1 MLRCHH
7 SPVTPAGRGG
17 SFDVIYEFGSGSN
30 LKRVGFIKVSA
41 SVERRVTDF
50 AATISVGGDPAFS
63 DETFQQ
69 IVLDGFEHGGDQL
82 VLESGENRYQ
92 ESDANVALHRDE
104 QVTLASQ
111 WESED
116 SAEDGETLVG
126 TARQILDFT
135 DSNVTFDWVCVAV
148 DRSASASVR
157 WIIRALTS
165 GVWADAGPAA
175 EFGGPV
181 KHMFA
186 TDKYLFCA
194 MGDVE
199 NYYRWDGTTLST
211 NWAQPGTNIKADAF
225 AWYNDTLYR
234 ALANEVI
241 PANNNDGS
249 GWGTAI
255 PFGHDSTD
263 VTDIFASAGYL
274 VIAKPEGM
282 WIYDGNNKFL
292 VSDADVVKDPGNFQ
306 GGKFIG
312 GSLYVP
318 KTNQLIKA
326 FISSATNYTINDITP
341 RMKGDVNKVDFGHGF
356 TKRIFEGP
364 GGRIYVTLDDGEGD
378 QAEVLL
384 YNGIWFHQV
393 YRATA
398 TMYSSGYSGLNGWL
412 LINDGTTRRKQLRSL
427 SDAEFP
433 NYAASGVFST
443 PGMDGG
449 LPSIDK
455 AWRDV
460 MLETRDCDADNT
472 VKIEYRVD
480 KGSWVTVGTVIS
492 STPARQTW
500 PLAGLNTQV
509 SGKELELRFTLTRKT
524 GDVTVTP
531 VIELPIIIRV
541 LPRNESAHL
550 FADEIYLDVNTPLRN
565 NHGNIGD
572 LYAIEHMKAFIDQ
585 IEDAKDTVI
594 RTDEFGRRRRVV
606 NTDFSESKR
615 LPDPLN
621 ATVEQSTIAL
631 RYLETFSGLNVDE
644 FADVS
649 ISESVSATIV
659 ADETSLA
666 VWHDGSTGPPG
677 AFMRWGLGPWK

>member
-1 MLRCHH
+1 
-7 SPVTPAGRGG
+7 
-17 SFDVIYEFGSGSN
+17 
-30 LKRVGFIKVSA
+30 
-41 SVERRVTDF
+41 
-50 AATISVGGDPAFS
+50 
-63 DETFQQ
+63 

-249 GWGTAI
+249 TWGTAI

-292 VSDADVVKDPGNFQ
+292 FSDADVVKDPGNFQ

-412 LINDGTTRRKQLRSL
+412 LINDGTTRRKQLRNWLLHEGSAMGL
-427 SDAEFP
+427 
-433 NYAASGVFST
+433 V
-443 PGMDGG
+443 GMYPRYVALAWIAHYNFKWYDLNRNVVRAFLALPKPPDGWPEG
-449 LPSIDK
+449 EWL
-455 AWRDV
+455 
-460 MLETRDCDADNT
+460 
-472 VKIEYRVD
+472 
-480 KGSWVTVGTVIS
+480 GTVEKFKEHPHLESIVLWLS
-492 STPARQTW
+492 KRIYGCTPSQW
-500 PLAGLNTQV
+500 QM
-509 SGKELELRFTLTRKT
+509 LTSKMMT
-524 GDVTVTP
+524 SNK
-531 VIELPIIIRV
+531 IIID
-541 LPRNESAHL
+541 PTKSGTSNS
-550 FADEIYLDVNTPLRN
+550 IT
-565 NHGNIGD
+565 
-572 LYAIEHMKAFIDQ
+572 
-585 IEDAKDTVI
+585 I
-594 RTDEFGRRRRVV
+594 R
-606 NTDFSESKR
+606 
-615 LPDPLN
+615 
-621 ATVEQSTIAL
+621 
-631 RYLETFSGLNVDE
+631 
-644 FADVS
+644 
-649 ISESVSATIV
+649 
-659 ADETSLA
+659 
-666 VWHDGSTGPPG
+666 
-677 AFMRWGLGPWK
+677 